1 MTKPLSN
8 CLIINKTKFRVVIMN
23 ETEFLELLKKHQNG
37 TLSDEDKDK
46 LDAWYLHKAANSSK
60 QLNEYELADSY
71 EHLKS
76 ILPLAQQTK
85 VISLWPRIAAAAS
98 IALLFGGGIFYFTK
112 SELRV
117 EQENIQVVEKP
128 KEIAPGGN
136 RGILTLSNGK
146 QIVLSDISSKDIIAK
161 EDQDEVT
168 IKMDAN
174 GVITYVINPNA
185 DTSEEDAD
193 SFNTLSTP
201 TGGQYNI
208 VLADGTKVF
217 LNAVSSIKYP
227 TQFNGDQRIVELE
240 GEAYFEVAK
249 NKSKPFLVKSANQTI
264 EVLGTHF
271 NVHAY
276 NNESVVKTTL
286 LEGSVAVSSKNQ
298 KAILKPGQ
306 QANVSESSSKI
317 AVKEVDTEAAIAWKN
332 GRFKFDNADLKS
344 VMKQLERW
352 YGIKVEYRGDVSDVR
367 FNGGTFRNKN
377 LSEVLKVLELSNIKF
392 KVEGKTIIVY
402 P

>member
-1 MTKPLSN
+1 MKE
-8 CLIINKTKFRVVIMN
+8 NKI
-23 ETEFLELLKKHQNG
+23 LALLQKYQEG
-37 TLSDEDKDK
+37 TLSHEEQDK
-46 LDAWYLHKAANSSK
+46 LDAWYLHKASNSNL
-60 QLNEYELADSY
+60 QLSEYELEDSY
-71 EHLKS
+71 ELLKS
-76 ILPLAQQTK
+76 KLPLQKETK
-85 VISLWPRIAAAAS
+85 VIRLWPRVGVAAS
-98 IALLFGGGIFYFTK
+98 IALLLGTGIFYFTK
-112 SELRV
+112 PK
-117 EQENIQVVEKP
+117 EQIIQVTAKSQ
-128 KEIAPGGN
+128 EIAPGGT

-146 QIVLSDISSKDIIAK
+146 QIILANISAKDTIAK
-161 EDQDEVT
+161 EGEEVT
-168 IKMDAN
+168 IKMGAN
-174 GVITYVINPNA
+174 GVITYIINPDA
-185 DTSEEDAD
+185 DTSKNNPN

-227 TQFNGDQRIVELE
+227 TQFNGDTRMVELE

-249 NKSKPFLVKSANQTI
+249 NKNKPFIVKSDSQSI

-276 NNESVVKTTL
+276 ANESIVKTTL
-286 LEGSVAVSSKNQ
+286 LEGSVAVSFKNQ

-306 QANVSESSSKI
+306 QSNVSENFSKI
-317 AVKEVDTEAAIAWKN
+317 KIREVDTDEAIAWKN
-332 GRFKFDNADLKS
+332 GRFKFDNADLKT

-367 FNGGTFRNKN
+367 FNGGTFMNKN
-377 LSEVLKVLELSNIKF
+377 LSEVLKVLELSDIKF
-392 KVEGKTIIVY
+392 KVEGRTIIVY

>member
-1 MTKPLSN
+1 
-8 CLIINKTKFRVVIMN
+8 MN
-23 ETEFLELLKKHQNG
+23 ETEILALLQKYQEG
-37 TLSDEDKDK
+37 TLSDVDKDK
-46 LDAWYLHKAANSSK
+46 LEAWYLHKASNSNL
-60 QLNEYELADSY
+60 QLSELELEKSY
-71 EHLKS
+71 EYLKS
-76 ILPLAQQTK
+76 KLPLHQEAK
-85 VISLWPRIAAAAS
+85 VIRIWPRVAVAAS
-98 IALLFGGGIFYFTK
+98 MALLLGTGLFYFTK
-112 SELRV
+112 PK
-117 EQENIQVVEKP
+117 EQPIQLAEKP
-128 KEIAPGGN
+128 LEIAPGGN

-146 QIVLSDISSKDIIAK
+146 QIVLADISAKDTIAK
-161 EDQDEVT
+161 EGKQAEVT
-168 IKMDAN
+168 IKMSAN

-185 DTSEEDAD
+185 EAPKVAAN

-227 TQFNGDQRIVELE
+227 TQFNGNQRVVELE

-249 NKSKPFLVKSANQTI
+249 DRTKPFIVKSGNQAI

-276 NNESVVKTTL
+276 DNEAVVKTTL
-286 LEGSVAVSSKNQ
+286 LEGSVAVTHKNQ

-306 QANVSESSSKI
+306 QSNVSDNFNKI
-317 AVKEVDTEAAIAWKN
+317 AIREVDTEAAIAWKN
-332 GRFKFDNADLKS
+332 GRFKFDNADLKT
-344 VMKQLERW
+344 VMRQLERW
-352 YGIKVEYRGDVSDVR
+352 YGIKVEYRGDVSEVT

-392 KVEGKTIIVY
+392 KVEGKTIIVD

>member
-1 MTKPLSN
+1 
-8 CLIINKTKFRVVIMN
+8 MN
-23 ETEFLELLKKHQNG
+23 ETEFLELLKRHQNG
-37 TLSDEDKDK
+37 TLSSEDKDK
-46 LDAWYLHKAANSSK
+46 LDAWYLHKAANSNK
-60 QLNEYELADSY
+60 QLSEYELEDSY

-76 ILPLAQQTK
+76 RLPLAQDKK
-85 VISLWPRIAAAAS
+85 VINLWPRVAAAAS
-98 IALLFGGGIFYFTK
+98 IALLFGAGLFYFTK
-112 SELRV
+112 SESV
-117 EQENIQVVEKP
+117 VQPENIQVVEKA

-146 QIVLSDISSKDIIAK
+146 QIVLSDVSSKDIIAK

-185 DTSEEDAD
+185 DTAKEDEN

-249 NKSKPFLVKSANQTI
+249 NKNKPFLVKSDNQTI

-276 NNESVVKTTL
+276 ANESAIKTTL

-306 QANVSESSSKI
+306 QSNVSESSNKI

>member
-1 MTKPLSN
+1 
-8 CLIINKTKFRVVIMN
+8 MN
-23 ETEFLELLKKHQNG
+23 ETEILALLKKYQKG
-37 TLSDEDKDK
+37 TLSNEESDK
-46 LDAWYLHKAANSSK
+46 LDAWYLNKASRSNL
-60 QLNEYELADSY
+60 QLSEYELEDSY
-71 EHLKS
+71 NYLQS
-76 ILPLAQQTK
+76 NLPLEKDKK
-85 VISLWPRIAAAAS
+85 VISLWPRIAVAAS
-98 IALLFGGGIFYFTK
+98 IAVLLGSGIFYFTK
-112 SELRV
+112 PK
-117 EQENIQVVEKP
+117 QQNIEVAAKP
-128 KEIAPGGN
+128 QEIAPGGT

-146 QIVLSDISSKDIIAK
+146 QIVLSAISGKDTIAK
-161 EDQDEVT
+161 EGDDQEVT
-168 IKMDAN
+168 IKMGAN

-185 DTSEEDAD
+185 DNSKNDPD

-208 VLADGTKVF
+208 VLADGTKVY
-217 LNAVSSIKYP
+217 LNTVSSIKYP

-249 NKSKPFLVKSANQTI
+249 NKNKPFIVKSGSQSI

-276 NNESVVKTTL
+276 TNESVVKTTL
-286 LEGSVAVSSKNQ
+286 LEGSVAVSYKNQ
-298 KAILKPGQ
+298 KSILKPGQ
-306 QANVSESSSKI
+306 QSSISDNFSKI
-317 AVKEVDTEAAIAWKN
+317 KIKEVDTEAAVAWKN
-332 GRFKFDNADLKS
+332 GRFKFDNADLKT

-367 FNGGTFRNKN
+367 FNGGTFMNKN

>member
-1 MTKPLSN
+1 
-8 CLIINKTKFRVVIMN
+8 MN
-23 ETEFLELLKKHQNG
+23 ETEILALLQKYQEG
-37 TLSDEDKDK
+37 TLSDVDKDK
-46 LDAWYLHKAANSSK
+46 LEAWYLHKASNSNL
-60 QLNEYELADSY
+60 QLSELELEKSY
-71 EHLKS
+71 EYLKS
-76 ILPLAQQTK
+76 KLPLHQEAK
-85 VISLWPRIAAAAS
+85 VIRIWPRVAVAAS
-98 IALLFGGGIFYFTK
+98 IALLLGTGLFYFTK
-112 SELRV
+112 PK
-117 EQENIQVVEKP
+117 EQPIQLAEKP
-128 KEIAPGGN
+128 LEIAPGGN

-146 QIVLSDISSKDIIAK
+146 QIVLADISAKDTIAK
-161 EDQDEVT
+161 EGKQAEVT
-168 IKMDAN
+168 IKMSAN

-185 DTSEEDAD
+185 EAPKVAAN

-227 TQFNGDQRIVELE
+227 TQFNGNQRVVELE

-249 NKSKPFLVKSANQTI
+249 DRTKPFIVKSGNQAI

-276 NNESVVKTTL
+276 DNEAVVKTTL
-286 LEGSVAVSSKNQ
+286 LEGSVAVTHKNQ

-306 QANVSESSSKI
+306 QSNVSDNFNKI
-317 AVKEVDTEAAIAWKN
+317 AIREVDTEAAIAWKN
-332 GRFKFDNADLKS
+332 GRFKFDNADLKT
-344 VMKQLERW
+344 VMRQLERW
-352 YGIKVEYRGDVSDVR
+352 YGIKVEYRGDVSEVT

-392 KVEGKTIIVY
+392 KVEGKTIIVD

>member
-1 MTKPLSN
+1 MTKVVLN
-8 CLIINKTKFRVVIMN
+8 CLTQNGTKFRVVIMN
-23 ETEFLELLKKHQNG
+23 KNEILALLQQYQKG
-37 TLSDEDKDK
+37 TLSDAEKDK
-46 LDAWYLHKAANSSK
+46 LDAWYLHQASNSNW
-60 QLNEYELADSY
+60 QLGESELEGSHEY
-71 EHLKS
+71 LKS
-76 ILPLAQQTK
+76 KLPLQPETK
-85 VISLWPRIAAAAS
+85 VVSLWSRVAVAAS
-98 IALLFGGGIFYFTK
+98 IALLLGVGLFYFTK
-112 SELRV
+112 PK
-117 EQENIQVVEKP
+117 EQTIRVVEKLQ
-128 KEIAPGGN
+128 EIAPGGN

-146 QIVLSDISSKDIIAK
+146 QIVLSDISAKDTIAK
-161 EDQDEVT
+161 DGSKEEVT
-168 IKMDAN
+168 IKMGAN

-185 DTSEEDAD
+185 DAPKDAAN

-208 VLADGTKVF
+208 VLADGTKVY
-217 LNAVSSIKYP
+217 LNAVSSVKYP
-227 TQFNGDQRIVELE
+227 TQFNGNQRLVELE

-249 NKSKPFLVKSANQTI
+249 NKSKPFIVKSGNQTI

-271 NVHAY
+271 NVQAY
-276 NNESVVKTTL
+276 DNEAVAKTTL
-286 LEGSVAVSSKNQ
+286 LEGSVAVSHKNQ
-298 KAILKPGQ
+298 KAILRPGQ
-306 QANVSESSSKI
+306 QANVSDNFNKI
-317 AVKEVDTEAAIAWKN
+317 TVREVDTEAAIAWKN
-332 GRFKFDNADLKS
+332 GRFKFDDADLKT

>member
-1 MTKPLSN
+1 
-8 CLIINKTKFRVVIMN
+8 MN
-23 ETEFLELLKKHQNG
+23 ETEFLELLKKYQNG
-37 TLSDEDKDK
+37 TLSHEDKDK
-46 LDAWYLHKAANSSK
+46 IDAWYLHKASNSK
-60 QLNEYELADSY
+60 RQLSEYELADSY

-76 ILPLAQQTK
+76 RLPLAQKTK
-85 VISLWPRIAAAAS
+85 VINIWPRVAAAAS
-98 IALLFGGGIFYFTK
+98 IIVLLGAGIFYFAK
-112 SELRV
+112 SETAAK
-117 EQENIQVVEKP
+117 QENIQIVEKA

-146 QIVLSDISSKDIIAK
+146 QIILSDISSKDIIAK

-174 GVITYVINPNA
+174 GVITYVINPDA
-185 DTSEEDAD
+185 DTSKENGN

-227 TQFNGDQRIVELE
+227 TQFNGDQRVVELE

-249 NKSKPFLVKSANQTI
+249 DKSKPFIVKSDKQTI

-276 NNESVVKTTL
+276 NNEAAVKTTL

-306 QANVSESSSKI
+306 QSNISDNAKI
-317 AVKEVDTEAAIAWKN
+317 AIREVDTEAAIAWKN

-392 KVEGKTIIVY
+392 KVEGKTITVY

>member
-1 MTKPLSN
+1 
-8 CLIINKTKFRVVIMN
+8 MN
-23 ETEFLELLKKHQNG
+23 ETEILALLQKYQEG
-37 TLSDEDKDK
+37 TLSDVDTDK
-46 LDAWYLHKAANSSK
+46 LEAWYLHKASNSNL
-60 QLNEYELADSY
+60 QLSELELEKSY
-71 EHLKS
+71 EYLKS
-76 ILPLAQQTK
+76 KLPLHQEAK
-85 VISLWPRIAAAAS
+85 VIRIWPRVAVAAS
-98 IALLFGGGIFYFTK
+98 MALLLGTGLFYFTK
-112 SELRV
+112 PK
-117 EQENIQVVEKP
+117 EQPIQLAEKP
-128 KEIAPGGN
+128 LEIAPGGN

-146 QIVLSDISSKDIIAK
+146 QIVLADISAKDTIAK
-161 EDQDEVT
+161 EGKQAEVT
-168 IKMDAN
+168 IKMSAN

-185 DTSEEDAD
+185 EAPKVATN

-227 TQFNGDQRIVELE
+227 TQFNGNQRVVELE

-249 NKSKPFLVKSANQTI
+249 DRTKPFIVKSGNQAI

-276 NNESVVKTTL
+276 DNEAVVKTTL
-286 LEGSVAVSSKNQ
+286 LEGSVAVTHKNQ

-306 QANVSESSSKI
+306 QSNVSDNFNKI
-317 AVKEVDTEAAIAWKN
+317 AIREVDTEAAIAWKN
-332 GRFKFDNADLKS
+332 GRFKFDNADLKT
-344 VMKQLERW
+344 VMRQLERW
-352 YGIKVEYRGDVSDVR
+352 YGIKVEYRGDVSQVT

-392 KVEGKTIIVY
+392 KVEGKTIIVD

>member
-1 MTKPLSN
+1 
-8 CLIINKTKFRVVIMN
+8 MN
-23 ETEFLELLKKHQNG
+23 ETEILALLQKYQEG
-37 TLSDEDKDK
+37 TLSDMDKDK
-46 LDAWYLHKAANSSK
+46 LEAWYLHKASNSNL
-60 QLNEYELADSY
+60 QLSELELENSY
-71 EHLKS
+71 EYLKS
-76 ILPLAQQTK
+76 KLPLQQETK
-85 VISLWPRIAAAAS
+85 VIRIWPRVAVAAS
-98 IALLFGGGIFYFTK
+98 IALLLGTGLFYFTK
-112 SELRV
+112 PK
-117 EQENIQVVEKP
+117 EQPIQVAEKP
-128 KEIAPGGN
+128 LEIAPGGN

-146 QIVLSDISSKDIIAK
+146 QIVLADISAKDTIAK
-161 EDQDEVT
+161 EGKQEEVT
-168 IKMDAN
+168 IKMNAN

-185 DTSEEDAD
+185 ETPKVAANL
-193 SFNTLSTP
+193 FNTLSTP

-227 TQFNGDQRIVELE
+227 TQFNGNQRVVELE

-249 NKSKPFLVKSANQTI
+249 DRSKPFIVKTGNHAI

-276 NNESVVKTTL
+276 DNEAVIKTTL
-286 LEGSVAVSSKNQ
+286 LEGSVAVTYKNQ

-306 QANVSESSSKI
+306 QSNVSDNVNKI
-317 AVKEVDTEAAIAWKN
+317 AIREVDTEAAIAWKN
-332 GRFKFDNADLKS
+332 GRFKFDNADLKT

-352 YGIKVEYRGDVSDVR
+352 YGIKVEYRGDVSEVT

-392 KVEGKTIIVY
+392 KVEGKTIIVD

>member
-1 MTKPLSN
+1 
-8 CLIINKTKFRVVIMN
+8 MN
-23 ETEFLELLKKHQNG
+23 ETEFLELLKKYQNG
-37 TLSDEDKDK
+37 TLSHEDKDK
-46 LDAWYLHKAANSSK
+46 LDAWYLHKASNSK
-60 QLNEYELADSY
+60 RQLSEYELADSY

-76 ILPLAQQTK
+76 RLPLAQKTK
-85 VISLWPRIAAAAS
+85 VINIWPRVAAAAS
-98 IALLFGGGIFYFTK
+98 IIVLLGAGIFYFAK
-112 SELRV
+112 SETAAK
-117 EQENIQVVEKP
+117 QENIQIVEKA

-146 QIVLSDISSKDIIAK
+146 QIILSDISSKDIIAK

-174 GVITYVINPNA
+174 GVITYVINPDA
-185 DTSEEDAD
+185 ETSKENGN

-227 TQFNGDQRIVELE
+227 TQFNGDQRVVELE

-249 NKSKPFLVKSANQTI
+249 DKSKPFIVKSDKQTI

-276 NNESVVKTTL
+276 NNEAAVKTTL

-306 QANVSESSSKI
+306 QSNISDNAKI
-317 AVKEVDTEAAIAWKN
+317 AIREVDTEAAIAWKN